1 MVIATDKE
9 EVVPIVQKVTEG
21 KGVYGGLDAVAGNTT
36 GTLIE
41 TTRPGGRII
50 VYGIPLSSLSNL
62 VLRPN
67 FPSGGR
73 IGEKTFF
80 ALFI

>member
-9 EVVPIVQKVTEG
+9 EVLPIVQKVTEG
-21 KGVYGGLDAVAGNTT
+21 KGVYGGLDAVAGTTT

-50 VYGIPLSSLSNL
+50 VYGISLPELSDL
-62 VLRPN
+62 VLRPK
-67 FPSGGR
+67 SSLDR
-73 IGEKTFF
+73 
-80 ALFI
+80 